1 MRVLMIPYDTVNPY
15 QQRFGLGLES
25 CGMKVTYSPWSMRLP
40 LTGPD
45 APDVLHVHW
54 LWRAKKP
61 LPMFLAWLPCFLLQV
76 MSFRRRGGLLLWTIH
91 NLSHHEGHYAEREHF
106 VGRIMGRLADVVIVH
121 SHSALQPAIERF
133 GLRPDKVAVIPHPS
147 YAVQEP
153 GLTRAAARKRLGLPA
168 DGTLFALVGSIRPYK
183 GVEELIEAHGKAAN
197 PTARLVIA
205 GRPRDDAY
213 GAHIAAL
220 AEEHPGVS
228 LRLGLLD
235 DQEIEA
241 LLAAADAVVL
251 PYRAILTSGA
261 LVLAMGMGRA
271 CIAPR
276 MGVFEEHL
284 AGGGGILY
292 NPGDVDGLTGA
303 LREAAEFPERL
314 DACGARN
321 LALVSAWSPEAVGAQ
336 TAKALR
342 DART

>member
-25 CGMKVTYSPWSMRLP
+25 CGMKVTYSPWSMGLP
-40 LTGPD
+40 LSGPD

-61 LPMFLAWLPCFLLQV
+61 LPMFLAWLPCFLFQV
-76 MSFRRRGGLLLWTIH
+76 MRFRRRGGVLVWTIH

-121 SHSALQPAIERF
+121 SESALQPAIERF
-133 GLRPDKVAVIPHPS
+133 GLRPGKVAVIPHPN
-147 YAVQEP
+147 YEVQNPGQTRGEARKTL
-153 GLTRAAARKRLGLPA
+153 GLTEG
-168 DGTLFALVGSIRPYK
+168 DTLFALVGSIRPYK
-183 GVEELIEAHGKAAN
+183 GVEELIEAFLQLDA
-197 PTARLVIA
+197 PSARLVIA
-205 GRPRDDAY
+205 GRPRDGSY
-213 GAHIAAL
+213 GAHVAAL
-220 AEEHPGVS
+220 AEAHPNIT

-235 DQEIEA
+235 DSEMETI
-241 LLAAADAVVL
+241 LTAADAIVL

-292 NPGDVDGLTGA
+292 NPGSVDGLAGA

-314 DACGARN
+314 DAYGARN
-321 LALVSAWSPEAVGAQ
+321 FALASEWSPEAVGIQ
-336 TAKALR
+336 TARAIR
-342 DART
+342 GART